1 MKLLKVTNLIYTY
14 KENSRQTTYDF
25 SCSVK
30 RGEIVA
36 IMGESGCGKSTFLDL
51 LAGFLTPVSGS
62 VVFENQHLE
71 DIPTEEKPLTIL
83 FQNYNVF
90 EHLSVLKNV
99 LLGINSKNKDIS
111 KAKKIL
117 SEVGLVGFENNIV
130 SSLSGG
136 QIQRVA
142 LARSLIRETP
152 ILLLDEPFNGLD
164 LDTRIKMLHLVKSI
178 TNEKKLCTIMVTH
191 DLHDCELIA
200 DKIYK
205 IDNGKMTDV

>member
-1 MKLLKVTNLIYTY
+1 MLRVANLTYTY
-14 KENSRQTTYDF
+14 KENLRQITYDF

-30 RGEIVA
+30 RGEIIA

-117 SEVGLVGFENNIV
+117 SEVGLVGFEENIV

-142 LARSLIRETP
+142 LARSLVRETP

-205 IDNGKMTDV
+205 INNGKMIE

>member
-1 MKLLKVTNLIYTY
+1 LLKVTNLIYTY
-14 KENSRQTTYDF
+14 KENLRQTTYDF

-30 RGEIVA
+30 RGEIIA

-51 LAGFLTPVSGS
+51 LAGFLTPVRGS

-117 SEVGLVGFENNIV
+117 SEVGLVGFEENIV

-142 LARSLIRETP
+142 LARSLVRETP

-178 TNEKKLCTIMVTH
+178 THEKQLCTIMVTH

-205 IDNGKMTDV
+205 INNGKMTE